1 MVSQA
6 TEYSLVGNVTVVS
19 VTLESELNHVIQ
31 SKSFNVMSQYKLTI
45 LFEHI

>member
-1 MVSQA
+1 LLSQA
-6 TEYSLVGNVTVVS
+6 TEYSLVRNVTVVS

-31 SKSFNVMSQYKLTI
+31 SKPFNVTSQYMLTI